1 MKWLTLMFFIAAL
14 TITILE
20 RIVTLSYFV
29 GTPAVVVGA
38 IFPTFFMLAAFL
50 SLLGLA
56 RFVADEES
64 YTKSF
69 IYTAIWSV
77 VSIVVLVAMSVFA
90 FALLAFLFI
99 GVAFLGWI
107 GFQSFFSTRT
117 ALGFAESVDIEDRS
131 VLVRFLYMAIY
142 FFNYIFVIG
151 AFAFTIIFINP
162 GIFFTATTVFA
173 GLGMLLAMGFNFLNG
188 WILIAERNKSTASNI
203 SFLGLFISLYSG
215 YFIYN
220 LLKGFDASLDLV
232 SIGITIFFILYT
244 MSSVGRTIASRAE
257 LDTRWKLS
265 KEFAA
270 TFTYFLA
277 TGFMFVDAMFTS
289 IFADPGALA
298 LAGAAGDIVKLLVFP
313 VVALVMELNFIRKS
327 RKELK
332 IEDTP
337 IEVPELYEKEPSVSI
352 EEPTGLDESGEE
364 EEPLLSQEEEKIGEL
379 QDTED
384 DVEPETEDEF
394 EDSE

>member
-1 MKWLTLMFFIAAL
+1 MFFIAAL